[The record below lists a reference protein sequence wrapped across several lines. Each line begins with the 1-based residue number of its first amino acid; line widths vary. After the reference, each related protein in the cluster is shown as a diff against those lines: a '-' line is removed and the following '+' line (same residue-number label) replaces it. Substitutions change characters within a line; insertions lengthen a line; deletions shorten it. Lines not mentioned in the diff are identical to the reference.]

1 MTMTQRLGDSRRNGD
16 EYEPDMLALTDPV
29 NRRLL
34 LGLAG
39 GAATADAIAEA
50 TGLELGETQRGLVH
64 LVGIELAVQYRE
76 GVGHEMFYTLAPRVR
91 FTRSGEFIS
100 IDILGNGRRLQRLRI
115 RARTSRWV

>member
-1 MTMTQRLGDSRRNGD
+1 MTMTRCPDDGRRGGD
-16 EYEPDMLALTDPV
+16 EYEPDILALTDPV

-64 LVGIELAVQYRE
+64 LVEIELAVQYRE
-76 GVGHEMFYTLAPRVR
+76 GVGHEMFYTLAPRAR
-91 FTRSGEFIS
+91 IKQSGEFIS
-100 IDILGNGRRLQRLRI
+100 VAILGNGRRLQRLRI